1 MRHFGSH
8 KYTVRQQEAAVDDI
22 ATVVQSMTQLYAA
35 NVHPDVTAVMMA
47 KVFNK
52 HGRVIR
58 I

>member
-1 MRHFGSH
+1 M
-8 KYTVRQQEAAVDDI
+8 DDI
-22 ATVVQSMTQLYAA
+22 AAVVQSMTQLYAA

-47 KVFNK
+47 KVFNR